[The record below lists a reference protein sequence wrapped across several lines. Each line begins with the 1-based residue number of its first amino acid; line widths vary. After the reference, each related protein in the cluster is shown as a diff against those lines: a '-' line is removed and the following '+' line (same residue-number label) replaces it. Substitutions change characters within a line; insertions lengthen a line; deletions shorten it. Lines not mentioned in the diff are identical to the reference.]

1 LPVTASGTGLMEM
14 ALTNLLDPGD
24 AVVVINGGAFG
35 QKWVDMCEAFGV
47 EVSQLKT
54 PLGRRPDMNALSDL
68 LKDRVDAVL
77 VNMHETSTGFLYDI
91 QELGAMVRARG
102 ALFIVDA
109 VSAIGADPFQM
120 DDWNVDCAMISTQ
133 KALALLP
140 GLGYIA
146 FRDQALER
154 MSRVKRPR
162 YYFDAPAYL
171 GNLLRGMTPF
181 TPAMV
186 SILQV
191 EERMK
196 QIKSMGLDRWIKRHA
211 DLAGSFRR
219 QLLKSSPEFGLFAQC
234 PSSALTAV
242 TLPDGVSAGAV
253 IAFMRERYDWWF
265 APATTS
271 RKDQY
276 IRVSHMGNVTR
287 ELMGQVALR
296 LFEAVK
302 EVRTGGKLQ

>member
-1 LPVTASGTGLMEM
+1 
-14 ALTNLLDPGD
+14 
-24 AVVVINGGAFG
+24 
-35 QKWVDMCEAFGV
+35 
-47 EVSQLKT
+47 
-54 PLGRRPDMNALSDL
+54 
-68 LKDRVDAVL
+68 
-77 VNMHETSTGFLYDI
+77 
-91 QELGAMVRARG
+91 
-102 ALFIVDA
+102 
-109 VSAIGADPFQM
+109 
-120 DDWNVDCAMISTQ
+120 
-133 KALALLP
+133 
-140 GLGYIA
+140 
-146 FRDQALER
+146 